1 MIDVQVM
8 TPRNMANISNVGADW
23 SEQILGLA
31 NVIGNAKIDY
41 DQKKKQ
47 EELAKLLRDY
57 ESYQQD
63 PTNNAFAIAR
73 EKLNAKLLE
82 LQGSPFDSFGSQNPT
97 VDGGSQNPT
106 EDGGMQ

>member
-1 MIDVQVM
+1 M
-8 TPRNMANISNVGADW
+8 
-23 SEQILGLA
+23 LGLA
-31 NVIGNAKIDY
+31 NVVGGAKIDY

-47 EELAKLLRDY
+47 EELAKLMRDY
-57 ESYQQD
+57 ESFQQD
-63 PTNNAFAIAR
+63 PTSNAFAIAR

-97 VDGGSQNPT
+97 

>member
-8 TPRNMANISNVGADW
+8 TPRNMANISNVAADW
-23 SEQILGLA
+23 SEQMLGLA

-47 EELAKLLRDY
+47 EELDSLLREY
-57 ESYQQD
+57 ETYQSD
-63 PTNNAFAIAR
+63 PSSNAFAIAR

-97 VDGGSQNPT
+97 EDGVQNPT

>member
-8 TPRNMANISNVGADW
+8 TPRNMANISNVGPDW
-23 SEQILGLA
+23 SEQMLGLA
-31 NVIGNAKIDY
+31 NVVGDAKINY

-47 EELAKLLRDY
+47 EELDRLIREY
-57 ESYQQD
+57 ENYQSD
-63 PTNNAFAIAR
+63 PTSNAFAIAR

-97 VDGGSQNPT
+97 

>member
-8 TPRNMANISNVGADW
+8 TPRNMANISNVGPDW
-23 SEQILGLA
+23 SEQMLGLA
-31 NVIGNAKIDY
+31 NVVGDAKINY

-47 EELAKLLRDY
+47 EELDKLIREY
-57 ESYQQD
+57 ENYQSD
-63 PTNNAFAIAR
+63 PTSNAFAIAR

-97 VDGGSQNPT
+97 

>member
-1 MIDVQVM
+1 MIDVQIM
-8 TPRNMANISNVGADW
+8 TPKNLANLSNSKPDW
-23 SEQILGLA
+23 SEQLLGLA
-31 NVIGNAKIDY
+31 NVASGAKIDY
-41 DQKKKQ
+41 NQKMKQ

-63 PTNNAFAIAR
+63 PTSNAFAVAR

-82 LQGSPFDSFGSQNPT
+82 LQGSPFDSFGSQNH
-97 VDGGSQNPT
+97 T

>member
-8 TPRNMANISNVGADW
+8 TPRNTANISNVGPDW
-23 SEQILGLA
+23 SEQMLGLA
-31 NVIGNAKIDY
+31 NVVSNAKIDY

-47 EELAKLLRDY
+47 EKLDGLIREYEDY
-57 ESYQQD
+57 QSD
-63 PTNNAFAIAR
+63 PTSNAFAIAR

-97 VDGGSQNPT
+97 

>member
-8 TPRNMANISNVGADW
+8 TPKNLANVSNVGPDW
-23 SEQILGLA
+23 SEQMLGLA
-31 NVIGNAKIDY
+31 NVVGNAKNDY
-41 DQKKKQ
+41 DQKQKQ
-47 EELAKLLRDY
+47 EELAKLMRDY

-63 PTNNAFAIAR
+63 PTSNAFAVAR

-97 VDGGSQNPT
+97 